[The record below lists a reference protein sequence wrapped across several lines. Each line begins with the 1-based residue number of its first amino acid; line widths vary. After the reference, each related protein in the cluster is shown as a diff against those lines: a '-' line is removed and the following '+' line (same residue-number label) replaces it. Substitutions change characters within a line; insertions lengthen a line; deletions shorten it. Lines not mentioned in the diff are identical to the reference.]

1 MEKKKKRWIIAGSIT
16 GSLIV
21 IATIILYFLI
31 PSIARNYILKKID
44 AFEKDRQVTVTM
56 DDFTIDDFSIFGD
69 FDISIKNLHLRD
81 NRTQT
86 EFLFADDI
94 DADIQ
99 AWKGFKMTKDLKS
112 LELKNATVNIY
123 KHGDTTNYSFLKK
136 QKKKKKSV
144 GYNERVT
151 KLLELLA
158 RACPDEME
166 CKRVELHTDID
177 STVNTYLIENL
188 DIEDGTL
195 SGLFTSMPNTPS
207 ASRWNI
213 SGTMNHKEKVYTGA
227 IALADAD
234 IASAS
239 IPFGKALDNANIK
252 FRKAKGEMRLLD
264 EKSDQLRLAVNGEID
279 ELEFAHPYLATQPV
293 NIDHTSARLNLT
305 FTKNKIQVDSTSTL
319 CLNQAAIHP
328 YITYEK
334 NKAGK
339 KHIVFKVNERKFDA
353 KTLFA
358 SLPEGLFQ
366 VVPHVAA
373 KGNIDFHLFL
383 DCDFALLDS
392 LKFDFDI
399 RSRDHSFNITAGR
412 EEITRFNEPFEYV
425 FFENGDTA
433 RTAWIGPENPYYC
446 PYEQIPYYLTKSITA
461 SEDAGFFYHR
471 GFIMS
476 AMQSALISDLKS
488 GRLRRGGSTI
498 SQQLI
503 KNLYLSRKK
512 VFSRKIEE
520 MLLVWMIED
529 YRLLTKERMFEIY
542 VNIAEWGPGIIGIGE
557 ASNFYFGKKPADLT
571 FGECLYLATLIRAP
585 KHYRGTV
592 NADGTIT
599 ENKRLELEATAAR
612 MVERGIITEAEL
624 QSFSSNV
631 AIKMAAE

>member
-16 GSLIV
+16 GALIV
-21 IATIILYFLI
+21 IATILYLLV
-31 PSIARNYILKKID
+31 PSIAKKYILKKID
-44 AFEKDRQVTVTM
+44 SFEKDRQVTITM
-56 DDFTIDDFSIFGD
+56 GDFTVDDFSIFGD
-69 FDISIKNLHLRD
+69 FDVTIKNLQVRD
-81 NRTQT
+81 NKTAT
-86 EFLFADDI
+86 DFLFVDEME
-94 DADIQ
+94 ADIQ
-99 AWKGFKMTKDLKS
+99 AWKGFKMVKDLRA
-112 LELKNATVNIY
+112 LELENASVYVY
-123 KHGDTTNYSFLKK
+123 KQGVITNYSFLRKPL
-136 QKKKKKSV
+136 KKKRII

-151 KLLELLA
+151 KLLEQLA
-158 RACPDEME
+158 RVCPDEME
-166 CKRVELHTDID
+166 CKKVEIRTDID
-177 STVNTYLIENL
+177 SNVNTYLIENL
-188 DIEDGTL
+188 DIDDGKL
-195 SGLFTSMPNTPS
+195 SGLFTAAPHTDA
-207 ASRWNI
+207 ASRWRI
-213 SGTMNHKEKVYTGA
+213 GGTMNHRDKVYTGA
-227 IALADAD
+227 IALADATTP
-234 IASAS
+234 SAS
-239 IPFGKALDNANIK
+239 IPFGKALENANIK
-252 FRKAKGEMRLLD
+252 FREAKGELRLLE
-264 EKSDQLRLAVNGEID
+264 EKSDQLRVAINGEID
-279 ELEFAHPYLATQPV
+279 ELEFAHPYIATQPV
-293 NIDHTSARLNLT
+293 NIDRTSARLNLT
-305 FTKNKIQVDSTSTL
+305 FTPKKMQVDSTSTV
-319 CLNQAAIHP
+319 CLNEATVHP
-328 YITYEK
+328 FITYEK
-334 NKAGK
+334 GKSGK
-339 KHIVFKVNERKFDA
+339 KHIVFKVDERKFDA
-353 KTLFA
+353 GRLFS

-373 KGNIDFHLFL
+373 KGHIDFHLFL

-399 RSRDHSFNITAGR
+399 RSRDHTFSITEGR

-433 RTAWIGPENPYYC
+433 RTAWIGPENPYFC
-446 PYEQIPYYLTKSITA
+446 PFSQIPYYLTKSITA

-557 ASNFYFGKKPADLT
+557 ASQFYFGKKPAELT

-585 KHYRGTV
+585 KHYRSTV
-592 NADGTIT
+592 NADGSIT
-599 ENKRLELEATAAR
+599 ENKRMELEATAAR

-624 QSFSSNV
+624 QNFNSGV
-631 AIKMAAE
+631 VIKMPTEE